1 MLSLCENAP
10 RPSVPFAQQLGCN
23 KIALGHHYDDVIETI
38 LMGMLYGAQVQTM
51 MPKLH
56 SIHFEGMELIRPLY
70 LVREDD
76 IKAWRDYNGL
86 HFIQCACKFTDTCTT
101 CNNEENRSKR
111 VEIKELIKNLKKVNP
126 FERFIRYKIPF
137 SLRIFS

>member
-1 MLSLCENAP
+1 
-10 RPSVPFAQQLGCN
+10 
-23 KIALGHHYDDVIETI
+23 
-38 LMGMLYGAQVQTM
+38 M

-56 SIHFEGMELIRPLY
+56 STNFVGMELIRPLY

-111 VEIKELIKNLKKVNP
+111 VEIKELIKKIKK
-126 FERFIRYKIPF
+126 K
-137 SLRIFS
+137 STSMWKAIFSRVWKM